1 MRRSRGLRDATPGR
15 SQGVRALTPPSP
27 IRADLAHAR
36 QARSRAG
43 LRLILLAALGLML
56 ATVLVGL
63 SVWKLAFFDLP
74 TLPDKAA
81 LWSLNQPP
89 GITFLD
95 RDGQV
100 IATRGSR
107 RGRTIGLADMPAYV
121 PQAFLAAEDRRFYS
135 HPGVDVIGVLRAAGA
150 NLGRRRVVQGG
161 STITQQIARNI
172 FLSPDQTLR
181 RKLQEAVLA
190 WRIEQ
195 VMSKAEILDLYLN
208 RIYFGE
214 GAYGIEAAAQ
224 TYFGVSAKNLTLAQA
239 AVLAALPKAP
249 TRLDPTNDLQAALAR
264 SRVVLAQMRDAGWI
278 SAAQARAAASAPPTL
293 VAEKPEEEDFGY
305 ILDLAGQRARLLA
318 DHRAP
323 DLIVRLTVDRKLQA
337 VGSAVVRDGVAEGR
351 GLGATQAALVALTPD
366 GAVRVLV
373 GGRSYRASPYDRA
386 TQALR
391 QPGSAFKPLVYAT
404 ALESGVTPQD
414 VRQDQPIHV
423 ADWSPENYGG
433 GYSGAVTVAD
443 ALARSINTIAVRLA
457 REVGPDKVAA
467 LARRFGL
474 ASIPLHPSLP
484 IALGAYEVDLLDLT
498 SAYQVFQNDGRRVE
512 PYLISSVTNAHGD
525 LLYRHPDSL
534 QPQIYDP
541 QKAGSM
547 TRMMEGVLTRGTGTR
562 AAFGRPAAGKTGT
575 SQNWRDAWFVGFT
588 PDWAA
593 GVWVGDDHGRPMAK
607 VVGGDLPAEMWRRF
621 MIAAHE
627 GLAVRDFANLPEAG
641 PGKPGTGAADEAS
654 PGTDGQ
660 AVVAAATPDGGQPSD
675 PPPSGAAPADA
686 RLAERPSDFY
696 AGLAQDLGRD
706 AAGQP
711 PQ

>member
-1 MRRSRGLRDATPGR
+1 
-15 SQGVRALTPPSP
+15 LTPHGP

-36 QARSRAG
+36 QARLSAG
-43 LRLILLAALGLML
+43 LRLAVLGALSLVLAVL
-56 ATVLVGL
+56 LVGL
-63 SVWKLAFFDLP
+63 SVWKLAFSDLP
-74 TLPDKAA
+74 TLPDKAT

-100 IATRGSR
+100 IATRGSK
-107 RGRTIGLADMPAYV
+107 RGQVVALNDMPAYV
-121 PQAFLAAEDRRFYS
+121 PEAFLAAEDRRFYN
-135 HPGVDVIGVLRAAGA
+135 HPGVDVIGVLRAAWA
-150 NLGRRRVVQGG
+150 DLGHRRVVQGG
-161 STITQQIARNI
+161 STITQQVARNI

-224 TYFGVSAKNLTLAQA
+224 TYFGVSARNLTLAQA

-249 TRLDPTNDLQAALAR
+249 TRLDPTNDLQAALGR
-264 SRVVLAQMRDAGWI
+264 SRRVLAEMRDAGWI
-278 SAAQARAAASAPPTL
+278 TAAQASAAASAPPTL

-305 ILDLAGQRARLLA
+305 LLDLASQRARLLA
-318 DHRAP
+318 DKRAP

-337 VGSAVVRDGVAEGR
+337 VGAQVVRDGVAEGR
-351 GLGATQAALVALTPD
+351 SLGATQAALVALTPD
-366 GAVRVLV
+366 GAVRTLI
-373 GGRSYRASPYDRA
+373 GGRSYRESPYNRA

-404 ALESGVTPQD
+404 ALEGGVRPQD
-414 VRQDQPIHV
+414 MREDQPIHF
-423 ADWSPENYGG
+423 AGWSPENYGG

-457 REVGPDKVAA
+457 KEVGPDKVAA

-474 ASIPLHPSLP
+474 AMIPLHPSLP

-498 SAYQVFQNDGRRVE
+498 SAYQVFQNSGHRTE
-512 PYLISSVTNAHGD
+512 PYLIQSITNAHGD
-525 LLYRHPDSL
+525 LLYRHPDML
-534 QPQIYDP
+534 QPQVYDP
-541 QKAGSM
+541 LQAGLM
-547 TRMMEGVLTRGTGTR
+547 TRMMEGVISHGTGTR
-562 AAFGRPAAGKTGT
+562 AALDRPAAGKTGT

-593 GVWVGDDHGRPMAK
+593 GVWVGDDHGRPMTK
-607 VVGGDLPAEMWRRF
+607 IVGGDLPAEMWRKF
-621 MIAAHE
+621 MIAAHD
-627 GLAVRDFANLPEAG
+627 GLPVRDFPDLPVSAPER
-641 PGKPGTGAADEAS
+641 PGTGPAGEVLAAQDA
-654 PGTDGQ
+654 Q
-660 AVVAAATPDGGQPSD
+660 AVAASSTPDDATPPEST
-675 PPPSGAAPADA
+675 SAPGPASVSPRPVA
-686 RLAERPSDFY
+686 RPSDFY

-706 AAGQP
+706 ADGQP
-711 PQ
+711 PSPQ

>member
-1 MRRSRGLRDATPGR
+1 
-15 SQGVRALTPPSP
+15 LTPRGP

-36 QARSRAG
+36 QARLSAG
-43 LRLILLAALGLML
+43 LRLVLLGTLSLVLAVGL
-56 ATVLVGL
+56 AGL
-63 SVWKLAFFDLP
+63 SVWKLAFSDLP
-74 TLPDKAA
+74 TLPDKAT

-89 GITFLD
+89 GVTFLD

-107 RGRTIGLADMPAYV
+107 RGQVVGLAEMPAYV

-135 HPGVDVIGVLRAAGA
+135 HPGIDMIGVLRAAGA
-150 NLGRRRVVQGG
+150 DLGRRRVVQGG
-161 STITQQIARNI
+161 STITQQVARNI

-195 VMSKAEILDLYLN
+195 VMTKAEILDLYLN

-214 GAYGIEAAAQ
+214 GAYGIEAAAE
-224 TYFGVSAKNLTLAQA
+224 TYFGVSAKNLTLAEA

-249 TRLDPTNDLQAALAR
+249 TRLDPTNDLQAALGR
-264 SRVVLAQMRDAGWI
+264 SRRVLAEMREAGWI
-278 SAAQARAAASAPPTL
+278 TAAQASAAAAAPPAL

-305 ILDLAGQRARLLA
+305 ILDLATQRARLLA
-318 DHRAP
+318 GDRAP
-323 DLIVRLTVDRKLQA
+323 DLFVRLTVDRKLQTA
-337 VGSAVVRDGVAEGR
+337 GAAVVRDGVADGR
-351 GLGATQAALVALTPD
+351 ALGATQAALVALTPD
-366 GAVRVLV
+366 GAVRALV
-373 GGRSYRASPYDRA
+373 GGRSYRDSPYDRA
-386 TQALR
+386 TQAMR

-404 ALESGVTPQD
+404 ALEGGVRPQD
-414 VRQDQPIHV
+414 VRLDQPIHF
-423 ADWSPENYGG
+423 AGWSPENYGG

-443 ALARSINTIAVRLA
+443 ALARSINTISVRLA

-474 ASIPLHPSLP
+474 GMIPLHPSLP

-498 SAYQVFQNDGRRVE
+498 SAYQVFQNNGRRVE
-512 PYLISSVTNAHGD
+512 PYLIQSITNAHGD
-525 LLYRHPDSL
+525 LLYRHPDAVA
-534 QPQIYDP
+534 PQVYDP
-541 QKAGSM
+541 LQAGLM
-547 TRMMEGVLTRGTGTR
+547 IRMMEGVISHGTGTR

-607 VVGGDLPAEMWRRF
+607 VVGGDLPAEMWRKF
-621 MIAAHE
+621 MIIAHD
-627 GLAVRDFANLPEAG
+627 GLAVHDFANLPEAG
-641 PGKPGTGAADEAS
+641 PGAPGTGPPDEGAT
-654 PGTDGQ
+654 PQDGQ
-660 AVVAAATPDGGQPSD
+660 TIAAASTPDDGQSSVSTTPTPNPASAD
-675 PPPSGAAPADA
+675 P
-686 RLAERPSDFY
+686 RPTGRASDFY

-706 AAGQP
+706 AEGQP

>member
-1 MRRSRGLRDATPGR
+1 
-15 SQGVRALTPPSP
+15 LTPTGP

-36 QARSRAG
+36 QARLGAG
-43 LRLILLAALGLML
+43 LRLFVLGTLSLVL
-56 ATVLVGL
+56 ATLLVGL
-63 SVWKLAFFDLP
+63 SAWKLAFSDLP

-100 IATRGSR
+100 VATRGSR
-107 RGRTIGLADMPAYV
+107 RGQAVGLSDLPPYV

-135 HPGVDVIGVLRAAGA
+135 HPGVDATGVMRAAWA
-150 NLGRRRVVQGG
+150 DLQHRRAVQGG
-161 STITQQIARNI
+161 STITQQVARNI

-195 VMSKAEILDLYLN
+195 VMTKSEILDLYLN

-224 TYFGVSAKNLTLAQA
+224 IYFGVSARNLTLAEA

-249 TRLDPTNDLQAALAR
+249 TRLDPTNDLQAALGR
-264 SRVVLAQMRDAGWI
+264 SRVVLAEMREAGWI
-278 SAAQARAAASAPPTL
+278 TATQASVAASQPPAL

-305 ILDLAGQRARLLA
+305 VLDLASQRARLLA
-318 DHRAP
+318 DNRAP

-337 VGSAVVRDGVAEGR
+337 AGAAVVRDGVAEGR

-366 GAVRVLV
+366 GAVRALV
-373 GGRSYRASPYDRA
+373 GGRSYRDSPYNRA
-386 TQALR
+386 TQAMR
-391 QPGSAFKPLVYAT
+391 QPGSAFKPIVYAT
-404 ALESGVTPQD
+404 ALEGGVRPQD
-414 VRQDQPIHV
+414 VRVDQPIHF
-423 ADWSPENYGG
+423 AGWSPENYGG

-443 ALARSINTIAVRLA
+443 ALARSINTISVRLA
-457 REVGPDKVAA
+457 REVGPDKIAA

-474 ASIPLHPSLP
+474 AMIPQHPSLP

-498 SAYQVFQNDGRRVE
+498 SAYQVFQNQGRRIE
-512 PYLISSVTNAHGD
+512 PYLIQSVTNAHGD
-525 LLYRHPDSL
+525 LLYRHPDTVE
-534 QPQIYDP
+534 PQIYDP
-541 QKAGSM
+541 LQAGLM
-547 TRMMEGVLTRGTGTR
+547 TRMMEGVISHGTGTR

-607 VVGGDLPAEMWRRF
+607 VVGGDLPAEMWRKF
-621 MIAAHE
+621 MITAHD
-627 GLAVRDFANLPEAG
+627 GLAVRDFPDLPEAG
-641 PGKPGTGAADEAS
+641 PTKPGTGPSEEVAS
-654 PGTDGQ
+654 APDGQ
-660 AVVAAATPDGGQPSD
+660 AIIAASTPDD
-675 PPPSGAAPADA
+675 APPPASTPGPGPAPDA
-686 RLAERPSDFY
+686 RSPDPRSAGRPSDFY
-696 AGLAQDLGRD
+696 AGLAQDLDRD
-706 AAGQP
+706 ADGQP

>member
-1 MRRSRGLRDATPGR
+1 MTPTG
-15 SQGVRALTPPSP
+15 P

-36 QARSRAG
+36 RVRLSAG
-43 LRLILLAALGLML
+43 LRLALLAVLSLVL
-56 ATVLVGL
+56 ASMLVGL
-63 SVWKLAFFDLP
+63 SVWKLAFSDLP

-107 RGRTIGLADMPAYV
+107 RGQVVGLAEMPAYV
-121 PQAFLAAEDRRFYS
+121 PEAFLAAEDRRFYS
-135 HPGVDVIGVLRAAGA
+135 HPGVDVIGVLRAARA
-150 NLGRRRVVQGG
+150 DLGRRRVVQGG
-161 STITQQIARNI
+161 STITQQVARNI

-195 VMSKAEILDLYLN
+195 VMTKAEILDLYLN

-224 TYFGVSAKNLTLAQA
+224 IYFGVSARNLTLAQA

-249 TRLDPTNDLQAALAR
+249 TRLDPTNDLQAALGR
-264 SRVVLAQMRDAGWI
+264 SRVVLSEMREAGWI
-278 SAAQARAAASAPPTL
+278 TAAQVSAAASAPPTL

-305 ILDLAGQRARLLA
+305 VLDLASQRARLLA
-318 DHRAP
+318 DNRAP

-337 VGSAVVRDGVAEGR
+337 TGAQVVRDGVAEGKS
-351 GLGATQAALVALTPD
+351 LGATQAALVALTPD
-366 GAVRVLV
+366 GAVRALV
-373 GGRSYRASPYDRA
+373 GGRSYRDSPYDRA
-386 TQALR
+386 TQAMR

-404 ALESGVTPQD
+404 ALEAGVKPQD
-414 VRQDQPIHV
+414 IRQDQPIHF
-423 ADWSPENYGG
+423 AGWSPENYGG

-443 ALARSINTIAVRLA
+443 ALARSINTISVRLA
-457 REVGPDKVAA
+457 REVGPDKVAT

-474 ASIPLHPSLP
+474 AMIPAHPSLP

-498 SAYQVFQNDGRRVE
+498 SAYQVFQNQGRRIE
-512 PYLISSVTNAHGD
+512 PYLISSITNAHGD
-525 LLYRHPDSL
+525 LLYRHPDTVE
-534 QPQIYDP
+534 PQVYDP
-541 QKAGSM
+541 FQAGLM
-547 TRMMEGVLTRGTGTR
+547 TRMMEGVIGHGTGMR

-593 GVWVGDDHGRPMAK
+593 GVWVGDDHGHPMAK
-607 VVGGDLPAEMWRRF
+607 VVGGDLPAEMWRKF
-621 MIAAHE
+621 MIVAHD
-627 GLAVRDFANLPEAG
+627 GLPVRDFPDLPEAAPAKPSTG
-641 PGKPGTGAADEAS
+641 PPDEVAAAQ
-654 PGTDGQ
+654 DGQ
-660 AVVAAATPDGGQPSD
+660 AIAAAVTPDDAQPSD
-675 PPPSGAAPADA
+675 PTPAPVPAPADT
-686 RLAERPSDFY
+686 RPPGRPSDFY
-696 AGLAQDLGRD
+696 TGLAQELGRD
-706 AAGQP
+706 ADGQP
-711 PQ
+711 PS

>member
-1 MRRSRGLRDATPGR
+1 
-15 SQGVRALTPPSP
+15 LTPQGP

-36 QARSRAG
+36 QARLGAG
-43 LRLILLAALGLML
+43 LRLALLAVLSLLL
-56 ATVLVGL
+56 ASMLVGL
-63 SVWKLAFFDLP
+63 SVWKLAFSDLP

-95 RDGQV
+95 RDGQA

-107 RGRTIGLADMPAYV
+107 RGQVVGLADMPAYV

-135 HPGVDVIGVLRAAGA
+135 HPGVDVIGVLRAAWA
-150 NLGRRRVVQGG
+150 DLGRRRVVQGG
-161 STITQQIARNI
+161 STITQQVARNI

-195 VMSKAEILDLYLN
+195 VMTKAEILDLYLN

-224 TYFGVSAKNLTLAQA
+224 TYFGVSARNLTLAEA

-249 TRLDPTNDLQAALAR
+249 TRLDPTNDLQAALGR
-264 SRVVLAQMRDAGWI
+264 SRLVLVEMREAGWI
-278 SAAQARAAASAPPTL
+278 TAAQASAAASAPPAL
-293 VAEKPEEEDFGY
+293 VPEKPEEEDFGY
-305 ILDLAGQRARLLA
+305 VLDLASQRARLLA
-318 DHRAP
+318 DNRAP

-337 VGSAVVRDGVAEGR
+337 VGAQVVRDGVAEGR
-351 GLGATQAALVALTPD
+351 SLGATQAALVALTPD
-366 GAVRVLV
+366 GAVRVLI
-373 GGRSYRASPYDRA
+373 GGRSYRDSPYDRA

-404 ALESGVTPQD
+404 ALEAGVRPQD
-414 VRQDQPIHV
+414 IRQDQPIHF
-423 ADWSPENYGG
+423 AGWSPENYGG

-443 ALARSINTIAVRLA
+443 ALARSINTISVRLA

-474 ASIPLHPSLP
+474 AMIPLHPSLP

-498 SAYQVFQNDGRRVE
+498 SAYQVFQNQGRRIE
-512 PYLISSVTNAHGD
+512 PYLIQSITNAHGD
-525 LLYRHPDSL
+525 LIYRHPDTVE
-534 QPQIYDP
+534 PQVYDP
-541 QKAGSM
+541 LKAGLM
-547 TRMMEGVLTRGTGTR
+547 TRMMEGVINHGTGTR
-562 AAFGRPAAGKTGT
+562 AAFDRPAAGKTGT

-607 VVGGDLPAEMWRRF
+607 VVGGDLPAEMWRKF
-621 MIAAHE
+621 MIAAHD
-627 GLAVRDFANLPEAG
+627 GLPVRDFPDLPEIAPARPETG
-641 PGKPGTGAADEAS
+641 PSNAVEAAQDDQ
-654 PGTDGQ
+654 TI
-660 AVVAAATPDGGQPSD
+660 AAASTPDDAQSPDSTSPIGP
-675 PPPSGAAPADA
+675 APADP
-686 RLAERPSDFY
+686 RPSGRPSDFY

>member
-1 MRRSRGLRDATPGR
+1 MTTRG
-15 SQGVRALTPPSP
+15 P

-36 QARSRAG
+36 RTRLSARGRLLG
-43 LRLILLAALGLML
+43 LGTVSVVLAALLI
-56 ATVLVGL
+56 GL
-63 SVWKLAFFDLP
+63 SVWKLAFSDLP

-89 GITFLD
+89 GMTFLD

-107 RGRTIGLADMPAYV
+107 RGQVVGLAEMPAYV

-135 HPGVDVIGVLRAAGA
+135 HPGVDLIGVLRAAGA
-150 NLGRRRVVQGG
+150 DLGRRRVVQGG
-161 STITQQIARNI
+161 STITQQVARNI
-172 FLSPDQTLR
+172 FLTPDQTLR

-214 GAYGIEAAAQ
+214 GAYGVEAAAQ
-224 TYFGVSAKNLTLAQA
+224 TYFGVSARKLTLAEA

-249 TRLDPTNDLQAALAR
+249 TRLDPTNDLQAALGR
-264 SRVVLAQMRDAGWI
+264 SRLVLAEMREAGWI
-278 SAAQARAAASAPPTL
+278 TAGQASAAALAPPAL

-305 ILDLAGQRARLLA
+305 VLDLAAQRARLLA
-318 DHRAP
+318 GHKAP

-337 VGSAVVRDGVAEGR
+337 AGAAVVSEGVSEGR
-351 GLGATQAALVALTPD
+351 SLGATQAALVALTPD
-366 GAVRVLV
+366 GAVRALI
-373 GGRSYRASPYDRA
+373 GGRSYRDSPYDRA
-386 TQALR
+386 TQAQR

-404 ALESGVTPQD
+404 ALETGVRPQD
-414 VRQDQPIHV
+414 VRVDQPIHF
-423 ADWSPENYGG
+423 AGWSPENYGG
-433 GYSGAVTVAD
+433 GFSGAVTIAD
-443 ALARSINTIAVRLA
+443 ALARSINTISVRLA
-457 REVGPDKVAA
+457 KEVGPDKVAA

-474 ASIPLHPSLP
+474 AMIPEHPSLP

-498 SAYQVFQNDGRRVE
+498 SAYQVFQNQGRRIE
-512 PYLISSVTNAHGD
+512 PYLIQSVTNAHGD
-525 LLYRHPDSL
+525 LLYRHPDAVA
-534 QPQIYDP
+534 PQIYDP
-541 QKAGSM
+541 LQAGLM
-547 TRMMEGVLTRGTGTR
+547 IRMMEGVISHGTGTR
-562 AAFGRPAAGKTGT
+562 AALGRPAAGKTGT

-607 VVGGDLPAEMWRRF
+607 VVGGDLPAEMWRKF
-621 MIAAHE
+621 MLVAHE
-627 GLAVRDFANLPEAG
+627 GVAVRDFPNLPDPGPSTIGPATAG
-641 PGKPGTGAADEAS
+641 PAPSDE
-654 PGTDGQ
+654 
-660 AVVAAATPDGGQPSD
+660 VVAAQDDAAAATAATPDDAQAPDTPAAADPRGGK
-675 PPPSGAAPADA
+675 
-686 RLAERPSDFY
+686 RPSDFY

-706 AAGQP
+706 AEGQS

>member
-1 MRRSRGLRDATPGR
+1 MTP
-15 SQGVRALTPPSP
+15 QGP

-36 QARSRAG
+36 QARLGAG
-43 LRLILLAALGLML
+43 LRLALLAVLSLVLVFM
-56 ATVLVGL
+56 LVGL
-63 SVWKLAFFDLP
+63 SVWKLAFSDLP

-107 RGRTIGLADMPAYV
+107 RGQVVSLTDMPAYV

-135 HPGVDVIGVLRAAGA
+135 HPGVDVIGVLRAAWA
-150 NLGRRRVVQGG
+150 DLGRRRVVQGG
-161 STITQQIARNI
+161 STITQQVARNI

-195 VMSKAEILDLYLN
+195 VMTKAEILDLYLN

-224 TYFGVSAKNLTLAQA
+224 TYFGVSARNLTLAEA

-249 TRLDPTNDLQAALAR
+249 TRLDPTNDLQAALGR
-264 SRVVLAQMRDAGWI
+264 SRLVLVEMREAGWI
-278 SAAQARAAASAPPTL
+278 TAVQASAAASAPPAL
-293 VAEKPEEEDFGY
+293 VPEKPEEEDFGY
-305 ILDLAGQRARLLA
+305 VLDLASQRARLLA
-318 DHRAP
+318 DNRAP

-337 VGSAVVRDGVAEGR
+337 VGAQVVRDGVAEGR
-351 GLGATQAALVALTPD
+351 SLGATQAALVALTPD
-366 GAVRVLV
+366 GAVRVLI
-373 GGRSYRASPYDRA
+373 GGRSYRDSPYDRA

-404 ALESGVTPQD
+404 ALEAGVRPQD
-414 VRQDQPIHV
+414 IRQDQPIHF
-423 ADWSPENYGG
+423 AGWSPENYGG

-443 ALARSINTIAVRLA
+443 ALARSINTISVRLA
-457 REVGPDKVAA
+457 REVGPDKVAT

-474 ASIPLHPSLP
+474 AMIPLHPSLP

-498 SAYQVFQNDGRRVE
+498 SAYQVFQNQGRRIE
-512 PYLISSVTNAHGD
+512 PYLIQSITNAHGD
-525 LLYRHPDSL
+525 LLYRHPDAVE
-534 QPQIYDP
+534 PQVYDP
-541 QKAGSM
+541 LKAGLM
-547 TRMMEGVLTRGTGTR
+547 TRMMEGVINHGTGTR

-607 VVGGDLPAEMWRRF
+607 VVGGDLPAEMWRKF
-621 MIAAHE
+621 MIAAHD
-627 GLAVRDFANLPEAG
+627 GLPLRDFPDLPEVG
-641 PGKPGTGAADEAS
+641 PAQPETGPSNAVEAAQDDQ
-654 PGTDGQ
+654 TI
-660 AVVAAATPDGGQPSD
+660 AAASTPDDTQSPNPTST
-675 PPPSGAAPADA
+675 PTPAPADPHA
-686 RLAERPSDFY
+686 ADPRASGRPSDFY

-706 AAGQP
+706 AEGQP
-711 PQ
+711 PS